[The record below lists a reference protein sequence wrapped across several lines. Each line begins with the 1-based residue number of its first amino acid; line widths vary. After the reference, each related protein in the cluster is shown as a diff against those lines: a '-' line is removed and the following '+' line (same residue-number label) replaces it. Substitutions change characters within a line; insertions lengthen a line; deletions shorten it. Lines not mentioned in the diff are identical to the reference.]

1 MTDKE
6 ALYMCIDTLQKVS
19 LLVAGPCDC
28 EKCDNRIAF
37 DLIGETLAK
46 LMNE

>member
-6 ALYMCIDTLQKVS
+6 VIELLIGTLQKVS

-28 EKCDNRIAF
+28 EECDNCIAF
-37 DLIGETLAK
+37 ALIGETLAK
-46 LMNE
+46 LM